1 MLLKFTFH
9 GTEIDF
15 KQLFNMSRLKQVN
28 GQYAKTLSKA
38 YKFEG
43 KIAYLCKHS
52 FIFEFMNPKNSLDA
66 NRIDVSWY

>member
-1 MLLKFTFH
+1 MVLKLISNKF
-9 GTEIDF
+9 
-15 KQLFNMSRLKQVN
+15 FNMSRPEQVN
-28 GQYAKTLSKA
+28 DQYAKNLPKV
-38 YKFEG
+38 YLFEG